1 MKKSKVVV
9 PEVVEDTAVATTS
22 DTQPSTL
29 NLQRDG
35 IVKTIAKQIEVVH
48 AYELKDMFEKLRLGA
63 MVKQAVT
70 MLGLEGRGRGNV
82 GLGVKG
88 WWEENFRD
96 AEGKYGI
103 GYTRLM
109 NWIKAAEN
117 IPEIMRR
124 LGASGAGGLTVE
136 KTLSLLAK
144 DPEQVVGKDAKIL
157 KSTEKVAKGMT
168 LSQMLLFGGEETKG
182 RQGGANKGQAGT
194 GRRALTPVEKA
205 EDADVEIRQLI
216 GKIIAFDK
224 GEKFRMLTAQTQS
237 DIILALK
244 DVVKSFEEQQA

>member
-1 MKKSKVVV
+1 M
-9 PEVVEDTAVATTS
+9 
-22 DTQPSTL
+22 
-29 NLQRDG
+29 
-35 IVKTIAKQIEVVH
+35 
-48 AYELKDMFEKLRLGA
+48 
-63 MVKQAVT
+63 
-70 MLGLEGRGRGNV
+70 GR
-82 GLGVKG
+82 
-88 WWEENFRD
+88 WEENFRD

-124 LGASGAGGLTVE
+124 LGASGADGLTVE

-194 GRRALTPVEKA
+194 GRRALTVEEQAKSAADEFREKA
-205 EDADVEIRQLI
+205 SALIVELMG
-216 GKIIAFDK
+216 GK
-224 GEKFRMLTAQTQS
+224 
-237 DIILALK
+237 
-244 DVVKSFEEQQA
+244 